1 MKKLVLSIFALGMMA
16 ASFTSCE
23 DAPNDVINNMVY
35 ISEAASASGNEII
48 LGKTGEVST
57 AVVTVRS
64 GQVATKNIKVKIA
77 LDDKALANYNTRND
91 VEFTMIPSEHIA
103 LPSEVVIP
111 AGSSQVEV
119 PFTVTSFDG
128 EKGVEY
134 AAPIKVI
141 SADGVPVSTGSS
153 AYIYTFGKPLI
164 QKAPGFYYDSKMN
177 MEWPEELG
185 KGMTNFTLE
194 WWVRCTNRSGN
205 GGFSVNNQA
214 MFSFAAN
221 KELYIRFGDLV
232 YADQNATWRYL
243 YNFLQIK
250 TMGIDANYDSGN
262 PNKTPLKWGEWIHFA
277 HTYDAATG
285 DVVLYMNGK
294 EVNRNNGGA
303 GTVFNFTG
311 CSMFGSGY
319 TYFKDIIEMCQLR
332 MWKTTRT
339 AAQIA
344 KNMKKEVKYND
355 PNLLFYF
362 PMNEGEGEELHDVTG
377 NGFKLKFGS
386 GFTDGTPR
394 REAYSW
400 TEYTWE

>member
-1 MKKLVLSIFALGMMA
+1 MKKIALKAFALGMLM
-16 ASFTSCE
+16 ASFTACE
-23 DAPNDVINNMVY
+23 DAPNDVIDNMVY
-35 ISEAASASGNEII
+35 ISEAAASSAGEII

-57 AVVTVRS
+57 GAITVRA
-64 GQVATKNIKVKIA
+64 GQVAMKDINVQIA
-77 LDDKALANYNTRND
+77 LDNTVLNNYNSRND
-91 VEFTMIPSEHIA
+91 VEFAMIPSEYIS
-103 LPSEVVIP
+103 LPSQVVIP

-119 PFTVTSFDG
+119 PFSVTSFDG
-128 EKGVEY
+128 EKGIEY
-134 AAPIKVI
+134 AAPIKVV
-141 SADGVPVSTGSS
+141 SATNIPVSTGSGS
-153 AYIYTFGKPLI
+153 YIFTFGKPLV
-164 QKAPGFYYDSKMN
+164 QKAPGFSYDSKMN
-177 MEWPEELG
+177 MVWPEQVDL
-185 KGMTNFTLE
+185 TNFTLE
-194 WWVRCTNRSGN
+194 WWARCTNKNGN

-214 MFSFAAN
+214 MFSFVAN
-221 KELYIRFGDLV
+221 KELYIRFGDIV
-232 YADQNATWRYL
+232 YVDQNTGRNM

-250 TMGIDANYDSGN
+250 TMGIDANYDSGD
-262 PNKTPLKWGEWIHFA
+262 PNKNPLKWGEWIHFA

-319 TYFKDIIEMCQLR
+319 TYFKDIVEMCQLR

-362 PMNEGEGEELHDVTG
+362 PMNEGEGSELIDVTG
-377 NGFKLKFGS
+377 NGFGLSFGS
-386 GFTDGTPR
+386 GYTDGTPKT
-394 REAYSW
+394 EAYSW
-400 TEYTWE
+400 IEYTWE

>member
-1 MKKLVLSIFALGMMA
+1 MKKIVFNIFALGIFA
-16 ASFTSCE
+16 TSFTACE
-23 DAPNDVINNMVY
+23 DAKNDVIDNMIY
-35 ISEAASASGNEII
+35 ISEAASASAGEII

-57 AVVTVRS
+57 GVVTVRT
-64 GQVATKNIKVKIA
+64 GRVAESDVKVQIA
-77 LDDKALANYNTRND
+77 LDNATLANYNSRNE
-91 VEFTMIPSEHIA
+91 VEFAMIPAEYIT

-111 AGSSQVEV
+111 AGSSQAEV
-119 PFTVTSFDG
+119 PFTITSFDG

-134 AAPIKVI
+134 AAPIKVVAANGI
-141 SADGVPVSTGSS
+141 PVSEGSG
-153 AYIYTFGKPLI
+153 AYIYTFGKPLV

-177 MEWPEELG
+177 MVWPQQVDLA
-185 KGMTNFTLE
+185 NFTLE
-194 WWVRCTNRSGN
+194 WWARCTNRSGN
-205 GGFSVNNQA
+205 GGFSKNNQA
-214 MFSFAAN
+214 MFSFVAN
-221 KELYIRFGDLV
+221 KELYVRFGDIV
-232 YADQNATWRYL
+232 YYDQNTGREV

-250 TMGIDANYDSGN
+250 TMGIDANYDSGD
-262 PNKTPLKWGEWIHFA
+262 PNKNPLKWGEWIHFA

-285 DVVLYMNGK
+285 DVILYMNGK

-311 CSMFGSGY
+311 CSMFGAGSSWHR
-319 TYFKDIIEMCQLR
+319 DIIEMCQVR

-355 PNLLFYF
+355 PDLLFYF

-377 NGFKLKFGS
+377 NGFGLSFGS
-386 GFTDGTPR
+386 GYTDGTPR
-394 REAYSW
+394 TQAYSW

>member
-1 MKKLVLSIFALGMMA
+1 MKKLVFNIFALGIFA
-16 ASFTSCE
+16 TSFTACE
-23 DAPNDVINNMVY
+23 DAKNDVIDNMIY
-35 ISEAASASGNEII
+35 ISEAASASAGEII

-57 AVVTVRS
+57 GVVTVRS
-64 GQVATKNIKVKIA
+64 GRVAESNIKVQIA
-77 LDDKALANYNTRND
+77 LDDAVLKNYNSRND
-91 VEFTMIPSEHIA
+91 VEFTIIPSEYIT
-103 LPSEVVIP
+103 LPSSVEIP

-134 AAPIKVI
+134 AAPIKVVAANGI
-141 SADGVPVSTGSS
+141 PVSEGSG

-177 MEWPEELG
+177 MVWPEQVDL
-185 KGMTNFTLE
+185 TNFTLE
-194 WWVRCTNRSGN
+194 WWARCTNTYGT

-221 KELYIRFGDLV
+221 KELYIRFGDIV
-232 YADQNATWRYL
+232 YVDQNTGRNM

-250 TMGIDANYDSGN
+250 TMGIDANYDSGD
-262 PNKTPLKWGEWIHFA
+262 PNKNPLKWGEWIHFA

-311 CSMFGSGY
+311 CSMFGSGR
-319 TYFKDIIEMCQLR
+319 TYFRDIIEMCQLR

-344 KNMKKEVKYND
+344 KNMKKEVKYDD

-362 PMNEGEGEELHDVTG
+362 PMNEGEGEVLHDVTG
-377 NGFKLKFGS
+377 NGFGLSFGS
-386 GFTDGTPR
+386 GYTDGTPR
-394 REAYSW
+394 KQYGNNEDYK
-400 TEYTWE
+400 

>member
-1 MKKLVLSIFALGMMA
+1 MKKIALKTFALGMLM
-16 ASFTSCE
+16 ASFTACE
-23 DAPNDVINNMVY
+23 DAPNDVIDNMVY
-35 ISEAASASGNEII
+35 ISEAASASAGEII

-57 AVVTVRS
+57 GAITVRA
-64 GQVATKNIKVKIA
+64 GQVAMKDINVQIA
-77 LDDKALANYNTRND
+77 LDNTVLNNYNSRND
-91 VEFTMIPSEHIA
+91 VEFAMIPSEYIS
-103 LPSEVVIP
+103 LPSQVVIP

-119 PFTVTSFDG
+119 PFSVTSFDG
-128 EKGVEY
+128 EKGIEY
-134 AAPIKVI
+134 AAPIKVV
-141 SADGVPVSTGSS
+141 SATNIPVSTGSGS
-153 AYIYTFGKPLI
+153 YIFTFGKPLV
-164 QKAPGFYYDSKMN
+164 QKAPGFSYDSKMN
-177 MEWPEELG
+177 MVWPEQVDL
-185 KGMTNFTLE
+185 TNFTLE
-194 WWVRCTNRSGN
+194 WWARCTNKNGN

-214 MFSFAAN
+214 MFSFVAN
-221 KELYIRFGDLV
+221 KELYIRFGDIV
-232 YADQNATWRYL
+232 YVDQNTGRNM

-250 TMGIDANYDSGN
+250 TMGIDANYDSGD
-262 PNKTPLKWGEWIHFA
+262 PNKNPLKWGEWIHFA

-319 TYFKDIIEMCQLR
+319 TYFKDIVEMCQLR

-362 PMNEGEGEELHDVTG
+362 PMNEGEGSELIDVTG
-377 NGFKLKFGS
+377 NGFGLSFGS
-386 GFTDGTPR
+386 GYTDGTPKT
-394 REAYSW
+394 EAYSW
-400 TEYTWE
+400 IEYTWE

>member
-1 MKKLVLSIFALGMMA
+1 MKKLVFNIFALGIFA
-16 ASFTSCE
+16 TSFTACE
-23 DAPNDVINNMVY
+23 DAKNDVIDNMIY
-35 ISEAASASGNEII
+35 ISEAASASAGEII

-57 AVVTVRS
+57 GVVTVRT
-64 GQVATKNIKVKIA
+64 GRVAESDVKVQIA
-77 LDDKALANYNTRND
+77 LDNATLANYNSRNE
-91 VEFTMIPSEHIA
+91 VEFAMIPAEYIT

-111 AGSSQVEV
+111 AGSSQAEV
-119 PFTVTSFDG
+119 PFTITSFDG

-134 AAPIKVI
+134 AAPIKVVAANGI
-141 SADGVPVSTGSS
+141 PVSEGSG
-153 AYIYTFGKPLI
+153 AYIYTFGKPLV

-177 MEWPEELG
+177 MVWPQQVDLA
-185 KGMTNFTLE
+185 NFTLE
-194 WWVRCTNRSGN
+194 WWARCTNRSGN
-205 GGFSVNNQA
+205 GGFSKNNQA
-214 MFSFAAN
+214 MFSFVAN
-221 KELYIRFGDLV
+221 KELYVRFGDIV
-232 YADQNATWRYL
+232 YYDQNTGREV

-250 TMGIDANYDSGN
+250 TMGIDANYDSGD
-262 PNKTPLKWGEWIHFA
+262 PNKNPLKWGEWIHFA

-285 DVVLYMNGK
+285 DVILYMNGK

-311 CSMFGSGY
+311 CSMFGAGSSWHR
-319 TYFKDIIEMCQLR
+319 DIIEMCQVR

-355 PNLLFYF
+355 PDLLFYF

-377 NGFKLKFGS
+377 NGFGLSFGS
-386 GFTDGTPR
+386 GYTDGTPR
-394 REAYSW
+394 TQAYSW

>member
-1 MKKLVLSIFALGMMA
+1 MKKLVFNIFALGIFA
-16 ASFTSCE
+16 TSFTSCE
-23 DAPNDVINNMVY
+23 DAKNDVIDNMIY
-35 ISEAASASGNEII
+35 ISEAASASAGEII

-57 AVVTVRS
+57 GVVTVRS
-64 GQVATKNIKVKIA
+64 GRVAENSIKVQIA
-77 LDDKALANYNTRND
+77 LDNATLANYNSRND
-91 VEFTMIPSEHIA
+91 VEFAMIPAEHIT
-103 LPSEVVIP
+103 LPSEVEIP

-128 EKGVEY
+128 DKGVEY
-134 AAPIKVI
+134 AAPIKVVAANGI
-141 SADGVPVSTGSS
+141 PVSEGSG

-177 MEWPEELG
+177 MVWPQQVDL
-185 KGMTNFTLE
+185 TNFTLE
-194 WWVRCTNRSGN
+194 WWARCTNRNGN

-214 MFSFAAN
+214 MFSFDAN
-221 KELYIRFGDLV
+221 KELYVRFGDIV
-232 YADQNATWRYL
+232 YVDQNTGRNM

-250 TMGIDANYDSGN
+250 TMGIDANYDSGD
-262 PNKTPLKWGEWIHFA
+262 PNKNPLKWGEWIHFA

-303 GTVFNFTG
+303 GTVFNFKG
-311 CSMFGSGY
+311 CSMFGSGS
-319 TYFKDIIEMCQLR
+319 TYFRDIIEMCQLR

-355 PNLLFYF
+355 PDLLFYF

-377 NGFKLKFGS
+377 NGFGLSFGS
-386 GFTDGTPR
+386 GYTDGTPR
-394 REAYSW
+394 KQAYSW

>member
-1 MKKLVLSIFALGMMA
+1 MKKLVFNIFALGIFA
-16 ASFTSCE
+16 TTFTACE
-23 DAPNDVINNMVY
+23 DAKNDVIDNMIY
-35 ISEAASASGNEII
+35 ISEAASASAGEII

-57 AVVTVRS
+57 GVVTVRS
-64 GQVATKNIKVKIA
+64 GRVAESNIKVQIA
-77 LDDKALANYNTRND
+77 LDDAVLKNYNSRND
-91 VEFTMIPSEHIA
+91 VEFTIIPSEYIT
-103 LPSEVVIP
+103 LPSSVEIP

-134 AAPIKVI
+134 AAPIKVVAANGI
-141 SADGVPVSTGSS
+141 PVSEGSG

-177 MEWPEELG
+177 MVWPEQVDL
-185 KGMTNFTLE
+185 TNFTLE
-194 WWVRCTNRSGN
+194 WWARCTNTYGT
-205 GGFSVNNQA
+205 GGFSINNQA

-221 KELYIRFGDLV
+221 KELYIRFGDIV
-232 YADQNATWRYL
+232 YVDQNTGRNM

-250 TMGIDANYDSGN
+250 TMGIDANYDSGD
-262 PNKTPLKWGEWIHFA
+262 PNKNPLKWGEWIHFA

-311 CSMFGSGY
+311 CSMFGSGR

-344 KNMKKEVKYND
+344 KNMKKEVKYDD

-377 NGFKLKFGS
+377 NGFGLSFGS
-386 GFTDGTPR
+386 GYTDGTPR
-394 REAYSW
+394 KQAYSW

>member
-1 MKKLVLSIFALGMMA
+1 MKKIVLNIFALGIFATSFMA
-16 ASFTSCE
+16 CE
-23 DAPNDVINNMVY
+23 DAKNDVIDNMIY
-35 ISEAASASGNEII
+35 ISEAASASAGEII

-57 AVVTVRS
+57 GIVTVRS
-64 GQVATKNIKVKIA
+64 GRVAESDIKVQIA
-77 LDDKALANYNTRND
+77 LDNTTLANYNSRND
-91 VEFTMIPSEHIA
+91 VEFAMIPAEHIT

-111 AGSSQVEV
+111 AGSSQAEV
-119 PFTVTSFDG
+119 PFSITSFDG

-134 AAPIKVI
+134 AAPIKVVAANGI
-141 SADGVPVSTGSS
+141 PVSTGSG
-153 AYIYTFGKPLI
+153 AYIYTFGKPLV

-177 MEWPEELG
+177 MVWPQQVDL
-185 KGMTNFTLE
+185 TNFTLE
-194 WWVRCTNRSGN
+194 WWARCTNRNGN

-221 KELYIRFGDLV
+221 KELYVRFGDVV
-232 YADQNATWRYL
+232 YVDKNTGRNM

-250 TMGIDANYDSGN
+250 TMGIDANYDTGD
-262 PNKTPLKWGEWIHFA
+262 PNENPLKWGEWIHFA

-311 CSMFGSGY
+311 CSMFGSGS

-339 AAQIA
+339 PAQIA

-355 PNLLFYF
+355 PDLLFYF
-362 PMNEGEGEELHDVTG
+362 PMNEGEGSTELIDVTG
-377 NGFKLKFGS
+377 NGFGLSFGS
-386 GFTDGTPR
+386 GYTDGTPR
-394 REAYSW
+394 TQAYSW

>member
-1 MKKLVLSIFALGMMA
+1 MKKLVFNIFVLGIFAT
-16 ASFTSCE
+16 SFTSCE
-23 DAPNDVINNMVY
+23 DAKNDVIDNMIY
-35 ISEAASASGNEII
+35 ISEAASASAGEII

-57 AVVTVRS
+57 GVVTVRS
-64 GQVATKNIKVKIA
+64 GRVAENSIKVQMA
-77 LDDKALANYNTRND
+77 LDNATLANYNSRND
-91 VEFTMIPSEHIA
+91 VEFAMIPAEHIT
-103 LPSEVVIP
+103 LPSEVEIP

-128 EKGVEY
+128 DKGVEY
-134 AAPIKVI
+134 AAPIKVVAANGI
-141 SADGVPVSTGSS
+141 PVSEGSG

-177 MEWPEELG
+177 MVWPQQVDL
-185 KGMTNFTLE
+185 TNFTLE
-194 WWVRCTNRSGN
+194 WWARCTNRNGN

-214 MFSFAAN
+214 MFSFDAN
-221 KELYIRFGDLV
+221 KELYVRFGDIV
-232 YADQNATWRYL
+232 YVDQNTGRNM

-250 TMGIDANYDSGN
+250 TMGIDANYDSGD
-262 PNKTPLKWGEWIHFA
+262 PNKNPLKWGEWIHFA

-303 GTVFNFTG
+303 GTVFNFKG
-311 CSMFGSGY
+311 CSMFGSGS
-319 TYFKDIIEMCQLR
+319 TYFRDIIEMCQLR

-355 PNLLFYF
+355 PDLLFYF

-377 NGFKLKFGS
+377 NGFGLSFGS
-386 GFTDGTPR
+386 GYTDGTPR
-394 REAYSW
+394 KQAYSW

>member
-1 MKKLVLSIFALGMMA
+1 MKKLVFNIFALGIFA
-16 ASFTSCE
+16 TSFTACE
-23 DAPNDVINNMVY
+23 DAKNDVIDNMIY
-35 ISEAASASGNEII
+35 ISEAASASAGEII

-57 AVVTVRS
+57 GVVTVRS
-64 GQVATKNIKVKIA
+64 GRVAESNIKVQIA
-77 LDDKALANYNTRND
+77 LDDAVLKNYNSRND
-91 VEFTMIPSEHIA
+91 VEFTIIPSEYIT
-103 LPSEVVIP
+103 LPSSVEIP

-134 AAPIKVI
+134 AAPIKVVAANGI
-141 SADGVPVSTGSS
+141 PVSEGSG

-177 MEWPEELG
+177 MVWPEQVDL
-185 KGMTNFTLE
+185 TNFTLE
-194 WWVRCTNRSGN
+194 WWARCTNTYGT

-221 KELYIRFGDLV
+221 KELYIRFGDIV
-232 YADQNATWRYL
+232 YVDQNTGRNM

-250 TMGIDANYDSGN
+250 TMGIDANYDSGD
-262 PNKTPLKWGEWIHFA
+262 PNKNPLKWGEWIHFA

-311 CSMFGSGY
+311 CSMFGSGR
-319 TYFKDIIEMCQLR
+319 TYFRDIIEMCQLR

-344 KNMKKEVKYND
+344 KNMKKEVKYDD

-362 PMNEGEGEELHDVTG
+362 PMNEGEGEVLHDVTG
-377 NGFKLKFGS
+377 NGFGLSFGS
-386 GFTDGTPR
+386 GYTDGTPR
-394 REAYSW
+394 KQAYSW

>member
-1 MKKLVLSIFALGMMA
+1 MKKLFLKIFALGMFVT
-16 ASFTSCE
+16 SFTACE
-23 DAPNDVINNMVY
+23 NAEYDAIDNMVF
-35 ISEAASASGNEII
+35 ISEAASASAGEII

-57 AVVTVRS
+57 GVVTVRV
-64 GQVATKNIKVKIA
+64 GRVAQSNIKVQIA
-77 LDDKALANYNTRND
+77 LDKDALASYNSRND
-91 VEFTMIPSEHIA
+91 VEFAMIPAEYIA
-103 LPSEVVIP
+103 LPSEVEIP

-134 AAPIKVI
+134 AAPIKVM
-141 SADGVPVSTGSS
+141 SATGVPVSTGAC
-153 AYIYTFGKPLI
+153 AYIYTFGKPLV
-164 QKAPGFYYDSKMN
+164 QKAPGFSYDSKMN
-177 MEWPEELG
+177 MVWPEQVDL
-185 KGMTNFTLE
+185 TNFTLE
-194 WWVRCTNRSGN
+194 WWARCTNRNGN

-214 MFSFAAN
+214 MFSFSAN
-221 KELYIRFGDLV
+221 KELYIRFGDIV
-232 YADQNATWRYL
+232 YVDQNTGRNM

-250 TMGIDANYDSGN
+250 TMGIDANYDSGD
-262 PNKTPLKWGEWIHFA
+262 PNKNPLKWGEWIHFA

-319 TYFKDIIEMCQLR
+319 TYFKDIVEMCQLR

-355 PNLLFYF
+355 PDLLFYF
-362 PMNEGEGEELHDVTG
+362 PMNEGEGEILNDVTG
-377 NGFKLKFGS
+377 NGFGLSFGS
-386 GFTDGTPR
+386 GYTDGTPKK
-394 REAYSW
+394 EAYSW
-400 TEYTWE
+400 NEYTWE

>member
-1 MKKLVLSIFALGMMA
+1 MKKLVFNIFALGIFA
-16 ASFTSCE
+16 TSFTACE
-23 DAPNDVINNMVY
+23 DAKNDVIDNMIY
-35 ISEAASASGNEII
+35 ISEAASASAGEII

-57 AVVTVRS
+57 GVVTVRS
-64 GQVATKNIKVKIA
+64 GRVAESNIKVQIA
-77 LDDKALANYNTRND
+77 LDDAVLKNYNSRND
-91 VEFTMIPSEHIA
+91 VEFTIIPSEYIT
-103 LPSEVVIP
+103 LPSSVEIP

-134 AAPIKVI
+134 AAPIKVVAANGI
-141 SADGVPVSTGSS
+141 PVSEGSG

-177 MEWPEELG
+177 MVWPEQVDL
-185 KGMTNFTLE
+185 TNFTLE
-194 WWVRCTNRSGN
+194 WWARCTNTYGT

-214 MFSFAAN
+214 MFSFSAN
-221 KELYIRFGDLV
+221 KELYIRFGDIV
-232 YADQNATWRYL
+232 YVDQNTGRNM

-250 TMGIDANYDSGN
+250 TMGIDANYDSGD
-262 PNKTPLKWGEWIHFA
+262 PNKNPLKWGEWIHFA

-311 CSMFGSGY
+311 CSMFGAGSNY
-319 TYFKDIIEMCQLR
+319 HRDVIEMCQLR

-339 AAQIA
+339 PAQIA

-355 PNLLFYF
+355 PDLLFYF
-362 PMNEGEGEELHDVTG
+362 PMNEGEGEVLTDVTG
-377 NGFKLKFGS
+377 NGFGLSFGS
-386 GFTDGTPR
+386 GYTDGTPR
-394 REAYSW
+394 KQAYSW

>member
-1 MKKLVLSIFALGMMA
+1 MKKLVFNIFALGIFA
-16 ASFTSCE
+16 TSFTACE
-23 DAPNDVINNMVY
+23 DAKNDVIDNMIY
-35 ISEAASASGNEII
+35 ISEAASASAGEII

-57 AVVTVRS
+57 GVVTVRS
-64 GQVATKNIKVKIA
+64 GRVAESNIKVQIA
-77 LDDKALANYNTRND
+77 LDDAVLKNYNSRND
-91 VEFTMIPSEHIA
+91 VEFTIIPSEYIT
-103 LPSEVVIP
+103 LPSSVEIP

-134 AAPIKVI
+134 AAPIKVVAANGI
-141 SADGVPVSTGSS
+141 PVSEGSG

-177 MEWPEELG
+177 MVWPEQVDL
-185 KGMTNFTLE
+185 TNFTLE
-194 WWVRCTNRSGN
+194 WWARCTNTYGT

-214 MFSFAAN
+214 MFSFNAN
-221 KELYIRFGDLV
+221 KELYIRFGDIV
-232 YADQNATWRYL
+232 YVDQNTGRNM

-250 TMGIDANYDSGN
+250 TMGIDANYDSGD
-262 PNKTPLKWGEWIHFA
+262 PNKNPLKWGEWIHFA

-311 CSMFGSGY
+311 CSMFGAGSSWHR
-319 TYFKDIIEMCQLR
+319 DIIEMCQVR

-355 PNLLFYF
+355 PDLLFYF

-377 NGFKLKFGS
+377 NGFGLSFGS
-386 GFTDGTPR
+386 GYTDGTPR
-394 REAYSW
+394 KQAYSW

>member
-1 MKKLVLSIFALGMMA
+1 MKKLVFNIFALGIFA
-16 ASFTSCE
+16 TSFTACE
-23 DAPNDVINNMVY
+23 DAKNDVIDNMIY
-35 ISEAASASGNEII
+35 ISEAASASAGEII

-57 AVVTVRS
+57 GVVTVRS
-64 GQVATKNIKVKIA
+64 GRVAESNIKVQIA
-77 LDDKALANYNTRND
+77 LDDAVLKNYNSRND
-91 VEFTMIPSEHIA
+91 VEFTIIPSEYIT
-103 LPSEVVIP
+103 LPSSVEIP

-134 AAPIKVI
+134 AAPIKVVAANGI
-141 SADGVPVSTGSS
+141 PVSEGSG

-177 MEWPEELG
+177 MVWPEQVDL
-185 KGMTNFTLE
+185 TNFTLE
-194 WWVRCTNRSGN
+194 WWARCTNTYGT

-214 MFSFAAN
+214 MFSFNAN
-221 KELYIRFGDLV
+221 KELYIRFGDIV
-232 YADQNATWRYL
+232 YVDQNTGRNM

-250 TMGIDANYDSGN
+250 TMGIDANYDSGD
-262 PNKTPLKWGEWIHFA
+262 PNKNPLKWGEWIHFA

-285 DVVLYMNGK
+285 DVILYMNGK

-311 CSMFGSGY
+311 CSMFGAGSSWHR
-319 TYFKDIIEMCQLR
+319 DIIEMCQVR

-355 PNLLFYF
+355 PDLLFYF

-377 NGFKLKFGS
+377 NGFGLSFGS
-386 GFTDGTPR
+386 GYTDGTPR
-394 REAYSW
+394 KQAYSW

>member
-1 MKKLVLSIFALGMMA
+1 MKKLVFNIFALGIFA
-16 ASFTSCE
+16 TTFTACE
-23 DAPNDVINNMVY
+23 DAKNDVIDNMIY
-35 ISEAASASGNEII
+35 ISEAASASAGEII

-57 AVVTVRS
+57 GVVTVRS
-64 GQVATKNIKVKIA
+64 GRVAESNIKVQIA
-77 LDDKALANYNTRND
+77 LDDAVLKNYNSRND
-91 VEFTMIPSEHIA
+91 VEFTIIPSEYIT
-103 LPSEVVIP
+103 LPSSVEIP

-134 AAPIKVI
+134 AAPIKVVAANGI
-141 SADGVPVSTGSS
+141 PVSEGSG

-177 MEWPEELG
+177 MVWPEQVDL
-185 KGMTNFTLE
+185 TNFTLE
-194 WWVRCTNRSGN
+194 WWARCTNTYGT

-221 KELYIRFGDLV
+221 KELYIRFGDIIYV
-232 YADQNATWRYL
+232 DQNTGRNM

-250 TMGIDANYDSGN
+250 TMGIDANYDSGD
-262 PNKTPLKWGEWIHFA
+262 PNKNPLKWGEWIHFA

-311 CSMFGSGY
+311 CSMFGSGR

-344 KNMKKEVKYND
+344 KNMKKEVKYDD

-377 NGFKLKFGS
+377 NGFGLSFGS
-386 GFTDGTPR
+386 GYTDGTPR
-394 REAYSW
+394 TQAYSW

>member
-1 MKKLVLSIFALGMMA
+1 MKKLVFNIFALGIFA
-16 ASFTSCE
+16 TSFTACE
-23 DAPNDVINNMVY
+23 DAKNDVIDNMIY
-35 ISEAASASGNEII
+35 ISEAASASAGEII

-57 AVVTVRS
+57 GVVTVRS
-64 GQVATKNIKVKIA
+64 GRVAESNIKVQIA
-77 LDDKALANYNTRND
+77 LDDAVLKNYNSRND
-91 VEFTMIPSEHIA
+91 VEFTIIPSEYIT
-103 LPSEVVIP
+103 LPSSVEIP

-134 AAPIKVI
+134 AAPIKVVAANGI
-141 SADGVPVSTGSS
+141 PVSEGSG

-177 MEWPEELG
+177 MVWPEQVDL
-185 KGMTNFTLE
+185 TNFTLE
-194 WWVRCTNRSGN
+194 WWARCTNTYGT

-221 KELYIRFGDLV
+221 KELYIRFGDIV
-232 YADQNATWRYL
+232 YVDQNTGRNM

-250 TMGIDANYDSGN
+250 TMGIDANYDSGD
-262 PNKTPLKWGEWIHFA
+262 PNKNPLKWGEWIHFA

-311 CSMFGSGY
+311 CSMFGSGR

-344 KNMKKEVKYND
+344 KNMKKEVKYDD

-377 NGFKLKFGS
+377 NGFGLSFGS
-386 GFTDGTPR
+386 GYTDGTPR
-394 REAYSW
+394 KQAYSW

>member
-1 MKKLVLSIFALGMMA
+1 MKKLVFNIFALGIFA
-16 ASFTSCE
+16 TTFTACE
-23 DAPNDVINNMVY
+23 DAKNDVIDNMIY
-35 ISEAASASGNEII
+35 ISEAASASAGEII

-57 AVVTVRS
+57 GVVTVRS
-64 GQVATKNIKVKIA
+64 GRVAESNIKVQIA
-77 LDDKALANYNTRND
+77 LDDAVLKNYNSRND
-91 VEFTMIPSEHIA
+91 VEFTIIPSEYIT
-103 LPSEVVIP
+103 LPSSVEIP

-134 AAPIKVI
+134 AAPIKVVAANGI
-141 SADGVPVSTGSS
+141 PVSEGSG

-177 MEWPEELG
+177 MVWPEQVDL
-185 KGMTNFTLE
+185 TNFTLE
-194 WWVRCTNRSGN
+194 WWARCTNTYGT

-221 KELYIRFGDLV
+221 KELYIRFGDIV
-232 YADQNATWRYL
+232 YVDQNTGRNM

-250 TMGIDANYDSGN
+250 TMGIDANYDSGD
-262 PNKTPLKWGEWIHFA
+262 PNKNPLKWGEWIHFA

-311 CSMFGSGY
+311 CSMFGSGS

-339 AAQIA
+339 PAQIA

-355 PNLLFYF
+355 PDLLFYF

-377 NGFKLKFGS
+377 NGFGLSFGS
-386 GFTDGTPR
+386 GYTDGTPR
-394 REAYSW
+394 KQAYSW

>member
-1 MKKLVLSIFALGMMA
+1 MKKLVFNIFALGIFA
-16 ASFTSCE
+16 TTFTACE
-23 DAPNDVINNMVY
+23 DAKNDVIDNMIY
-35 ISEAASASGNEII
+35 ISEAASASAGEII

-57 AVVTVRS
+57 GVVTVRS
-64 GQVATKNIKVKIA
+64 GRVAESNIKVQIA
-77 LDDKALANYNTRND
+77 LDDAVLKNYNSRND
-91 VEFTMIPSEHIA
+91 VEFTIIPSEYIT
-103 LPSEVVIP
+103 LPSSVEIP

-134 AAPIKVI
+134 AAPIKVVAANGI
-141 SADGVPVSTGSS
+141 PVSEGSG

-177 MEWPEELG
+177 MVWPEQVDL
-185 KGMTNFTLE
+185 TNFTLE
-194 WWVRCTNRSGN
+194 WWARCTNTYGT

-221 KELYIRFGDLV
+221 KELYIRFGDIV
-232 YADQNATWRYL
+232 YVDPNTGRNM

-250 TMGIDANYDSGN
+250 TMGIDANYDSGD
-262 PNKTPLKWGEWIHFA
+262 PNKNPLKWGEWIHFA

-311 CSMFGSGY
+311 CSMFGSGS

-339 AAQIA
+339 PAQIA

-355 PNLLFYF
+355 PDLLFYF
-362 PMNEGEGEELHDVTG
+362 PMNEGEGATELIDVTG
-377 NGFKLKFGS
+377 NGFGLSFGS
-386 GFTDGTPR
+386 GYTDGTPR
-394 REAYSW
+394 TQAYSW

>member
-1 MKKLVLSIFALGMMA
+1 MKKLVFSIFALGMMA

-35 ISEAASASGNEII
+35 ISEAASASAGEII

-57 AVVTVRS
+57 GVVTVRT
-64 GQVATKNIKVKIA
+64 GQVAEKNIKVKIA
-77 LDDKALANYNTRND
+77 LDDKALTSYNTRNE
-91 VEFTMIPSEHIA
+91 VEFAMIPSEYITI
-103 LPSEVVIP
+103 PSEVVIP

-119 PFTVTSFDG
+119 PFNVTSFDG

-134 AAPIKVI
+134 AAPIKVV

-153 AYIYTFGKPLI
+153 AYIYTFGKPLV

-177 MEWPEELG
+177 MVWPEQVDL
-185 KGMTNFTLE
+185 TNFTLE
-194 WWVRCTNRSGN
+194 WWVRCTNTSGT

-214 MFSFAAN
+214 LFAFDAN

-232 YADQNATWRYL
+232 YADQNYSSRYL

-303 GTVFNFTG
+303 GTVFNFYG
-311 CSMFGSGY
+311 LSMFGSGR

-344 KNMKKEVKYND
+344 KNMKKEVKYDD

-362 PMNEGEGEELHDVTG
+362 PMNEGEGEVLNDVTG
-377 NGFKLKFGS
+377 NGFGLSFGS
-386 GFTDGTPR
+386 GYTDGTPR
-394 REAYSW
+394 TQAYSW

>member
-1 MKKLVLSIFALGMMA
+1 MKKLVFNIFALGIFA
-16 ASFTSCE
+16 TSFTACE
-23 DAPNDVINNMVY
+23 DAKNDVIDNMIY
-35 ISEAASASGNEII
+35 ISEAASASAGEII

-57 AVVTVRS
+57 GVVTVRS
-64 GQVATKNIKVKIA
+64 GRVAESNIKVQIA
-77 LDDKALANYNTRND
+77 LDDAVLKNYNSRND
-91 VEFTMIPSEHIA
+91 VEFTIIPSEYIT
-103 LPSEVVIP
+103 LPSSVEIP

-134 AAPIKVI
+134 AAPIKVVAANGI
-141 SADGVPVSTGSS
+141 PVSEGSG

-177 MEWPEELG
+177 MVWPEQVDL
-185 KGMTNFTLE
+185 TNFTLE
-194 WWVRCTNRSGN
+194 WWARCTNTYGT

-221 KELYIRFGDLV
+221 KELYIRFGDIV
-232 YADQNATWRYL
+232 YVDQNTGRNM

-250 TMGIDANYDSGN
+250 TMGIDANYDSGD
-262 PNKTPLKWGEWIHFA
+262 PNKNPLKWGEWIHFA

-311 CSMFGSGY
+311 CSMFGAGSSWHR
-319 TYFKDIIEMCQLR
+319 DIIEMCQVR

-355 PNLLFYF
+355 PDLLFYF

-377 NGFKLKFGS
+377 NGFGLSFGS
-386 GFTDGTPR
+386 GYTDGTPR
-394 REAYSW
+394 KQAYSW

>member
-1 MKKLVLSIFALGMMA
+1 MKKLVFNIFALGIFA
-16 ASFTSCE
+16 TTFTACE
-23 DAPNDVINNMVY
+23 DAKNDVIDNMIY
-35 ISEAASASGNEII
+35 ISEAASASAGEII

-57 AVVTVRS
+57 GVVTVRS
-64 GQVATKNIKVKIA
+64 GRVAESNIKVQIA
-77 LDDKALANYNTRND
+77 LDDAVLKNYNSRNN
-91 VEFTMIPSEHIA
+91 VEFTIIPSEYIT
-103 LPSEVVIP
+103 LPSSVEIP

-134 AAPIKVI
+134 AAPIKVVAANGI
-141 SADGVPVSTGSS
+141 PVSEGSG

-177 MEWPEELG
+177 MVWPEQVDL
-185 KGMTNFTLE
+185 TNFTLE
-194 WWVRCTNRSGN
+194 WWARCTNTYGT

-221 KELYIRFGDLV
+221 KELYIRFGDIV
-232 YADQNATWRYL
+232 YVDQNTGRNM

-250 TMGIDANYDSGN
+250 TMGIDANYDSGD
-262 PNKTPLKWGEWIHFA
+262 PNKNPLKWGEWIHFA

-311 CSMFGSGY
+311 CSMFGSGR

-344 KNMKKEVKYND
+344 KNMKKEVKYDD

-377 NGFKLKFGS
+377 NGFGLSFGS
-386 GFTDGTPR
+386 GYTDGTPR
-394 REAYSW
+394 TQAYSW

>member
-1 MKKLVLSIFALGMMA
+1 MKKIALKTFALGMLM
-16 ASFTSCE
+16 ASFTACE

-35 ISEAASASGNEII
+35 ISEAASASAGEII

-57 AVVTVRS
+57 GAITVRA
-64 GQVATKNIKVKIA
+64 GQVAMNDINVQIA
-77 LDDKALANYNTRND
+77 LDNTVLDNYNNRND
-91 VEFTMIPSEHIA
+91 VEFAMIPSEYIS
-103 LPSEVVIP
+103 LPSQVVIP

-119 PFTVTSFDG
+119 PFSVTSFDG
-128 EKGVEY
+128 EKGIEY
-134 AAPIKVI
+134 AAPIKVV
-141 SADGVPVSTGSS
+141 SATNVPVSAGSGS
-153 AYIYTFGKPLI
+153 YIFTFGKPLV
-164 QKAPGFYYDSKMN
+164 QKAPGFSYDSKMN
-177 MEWPEELG
+177 MVWPEQVDL
-185 KGMTNFTLE
+185 TNFTLE
-194 WWVRCTNRSGN
+194 WWARCTNKNGN

-214 MFSFAAN
+214 MFSFVAN
-221 KELYIRFGDLV
+221 KELYIRFGDIV
-232 YADQNATWRYL
+232 YVDQNTGRNM

-250 TMGIDANYDSGN
+250 TMGIDANYDSGD
-262 PNKTPLKWGEWIHFA
+262 PNKNPLKWGEWIHFA

-319 TYFKDIIEMCQLR
+319 TYFKDIVEMCQLR

-362 PMNEGEGEELHDVTG
+362 PMNEGEGSELIDVTG
-377 NGFKLKFGS
+377 NGFGLSFGS
-386 GFTDGTPR
+386 GYTDGTPKT
-394 REAYSW
+394 EAYSW
-400 TEYTWE
+400 IEYTWE

>member
-1 MKKLVLSIFALGMMA
+1 MKKLVFNIFALGIFA
-16 ASFTSCE
+16 TTFTACE
-23 DAPNDVINNMVY
+23 DAKNDVIDNMIY
-35 ISEAASASGNEII
+35 ISEAASASAGEII

-57 AVVTVRS
+57 GVVTVRS
-64 GQVATKNIKVKIA
+64 GRVAESNIKVQIA
-77 LDDKALANYNTRND
+77 LDDAVLKNYNSRND
-91 VEFTMIPSEHIA
+91 VEFTMIPSEFIT
-103 LPSEVVIP
+103 LPSSVEIP

-134 AAPIKVI
+134 AAPIKVVAANGI
-141 SADGVPVSTGSS
+141 PVSEGSG

-177 MEWPEELG
+177 MVWPEQVDL
-185 KGMTNFTLE
+185 TNFTLE
-194 WWVRCTNRSGN
+194 WWARCTNTYGT

-221 KELYIRFGDLV
+221 KELYIRFGDIV
-232 YADQNATWRYL
+232 YVDQNTGRNM

-250 TMGIDANYDSGN
+250 TMGIDANYDSGD
-262 PNKTPLKWGEWIHFA
+262 PNKNPLKWGEWIHFA

-311 CSMFGSGY
+311 CSMFGSGR

-344 KNMKKEVKYND
+344 KNMKKEVKYDD

-377 NGFKLKFGS
+377 NGFGLSFGS
-386 GFTDGTPR
+386 GYTDGTPR
-394 REAYSW
+394 KQAYSW

>member
-1 MKKLVLSIFALGMMA
+1 MKKLVFNIFVLGIFAT
-16 ASFTSCE
+16 SFTSLE
-23 DAPNDVINNMVY
+23 DAKNDVIDNMIY
-35 ISEAASASGNEII
+35 ISEAASASAGEII

-57 AVVTVRS
+57 GVVTVRS
-64 GQVATKNIKVKIA
+64 GRVAENSIKVQIA
-77 LDDKALANYNTRND
+77 LDNATLANYNSRND
-91 VEFTMIPSEHIA
+91 VEFAMIPAEHIT
-103 LPSEVVIP
+103 LPSEVEIP

-128 EKGVEY
+128 DKGVEY
-134 AAPIKVI
+134 AAPIKVVAANGI
-141 SADGVPVSTGSS
+141 PVSEGSG

-177 MEWPEELG
+177 MVWPQQVDL
-185 KGMTNFTLE
+185 TNFTLE
-194 WWVRCTNRSGN
+194 WWARCTNRNGN

-214 MFSFAAN
+214 MFSFDAN
-221 KELYIRFGDLV
+221 KELYVRFGDIV
-232 YADQNATWRYL
+232 YVDQNTGRNM

-250 TMGIDANYDSGN
+250 TMGIDANYDSGD
-262 PNKTPLKWGEWIHFA
+262 PNKNPLKWGEWIHFA

-303 GTVFNFTG
+303 GTVFNFKG
-311 CSMFGSGY
+311 CSMFGSGS
-319 TYFKDIIEMCQLR
+319 TYFRDIIEMCQLR

-355 PNLLFYF
+355 PDLLFYF

-377 NGFKLKFGS
+377 NGFGLSFGS
-386 GFTDGTPR
+386 GYTDGTPR
-394 REAYSW
+394 KQAYSW

>member
-1 MKKLVLSIFALGMMA
+1 MKKLAFNIFALGMMVV
-16 ASFTSCE
+16 SFTACE
-23 DAPNDVINNMVY
+23 NAKNDVIDNMIY
-35 ISEAASASGNEII
+35 ISEAASSSAGEII

-57 AVVTVRS
+57 GVVTVRA
-64 GQVATKNIKVKIA
+64 GHIATNDIKVQIA
-77 LDDKALANYNTRND
+77 LDPSVLTAYNKRND
-91 VEFTMIPSEHIA
+91 VEFSVIPDEHIA

-111 AGSSQVEV
+111 TGASQVEV

-134 AAPIKVI
+134 AAPIKVV
-141 SADGVPVSTGSS
+141 SAEDIPVSTGSG
-153 AYIYTFGKPLI
+153 AYIITFGKPLI
-164 QKAPGFYYDSKMN
+164 QKAPGFSYNSKMN
-177 MEWPEELG
+177 MVWPQQVDL
-185 KGMTNFTLE
+185 TNFTLE
-194 WWVRCTNRSGN
+194 WWARCTNKNGN

-214 MFSFAAN
+214 MFSFSAN
-221 KELYIRFGDLV
+221 KELYIRFGDVV
-232 YADQNATWRYL
+232 YVDKNTGRNL

-250 TMGIDANYDSGN
+250 TMGIDANYDTGD
-262 PNKTPLKWGEWIHFA
+262 PNENPLKWGEWIHFA

-303 GTVFNFTG
+303 GTVFSFTG
-311 CSMFGSGY
+311 CSMFGSGS
-319 TYFKDIIEMCQLR
+319 TYFKDIVEMCQVR

-362 PMNEGEGEELHDVTG
+362 PMNEGEGSELIDVTG
-377 NGFKLKFGS
+377 NGFGMSIGS
-386 GFTDGTPR
+386 GYTDGTPKT
-394 REAYSW
+394 EAYSW
-400 TEYTWE
+400 NEYTWE

>member
-1 MKKLVLSIFALGMMA
+1 MKKLVFNIFALGIFA
-16 ASFTSCE
+16 TSFTACE
-23 DAPNDVINNMVY
+23 DAKNDVIDNMIY
-35 ISEAASASGNEII
+35 ISEAASASAGEII

-57 AVVTVRS
+57 GVVTVRS
-64 GQVATKNIKVKIA
+64 GRVAESNIKVQIA
-77 LDDKALANYNTRND
+77 LDDAVLKNYNSRND
-91 VEFTMIPSEHIA
+91 VEFTIIPSEYIT
-103 LPSEVVIP
+103 LPSSVEIP

-134 AAPIKVI
+134 AAPIKVVAANGI
-141 SADGVPVSTGSS
+141 PVSEGSG

-177 MEWPEELG
+177 MVWPEQVDLS
-185 KGMTNFTLE
+185 NFTLE
-194 WWVRCTNRSGN
+194 WWARCTNTYGT

-221 KELYIRFGDLV
+221 KELYIRFGDIV
-232 YADQNATWRYL
+232 YVDQNTGRNM

-250 TMGIDANYDSGN
+250 TMGIDANYDSGD
-262 PNKTPLKWGEWIHFA
+262 PNKNPLKWGEWIHFA

-311 CSMFGSGY
+311 CSMFGSGR

-344 KNMKKEVKYND
+344 KNMKKEVKYDD

-362 PMNEGEGEELHDVTG
+362 PMNEGEGEVLHDVTG
-377 NGFKLKFGS
+377 NGFGLSFGS
-386 GFTDGTPR
+386 GYTDGTPR
-394 REAYSW
+394 KQAYSW

>member
-1 MKKLVLSIFALGMMA
+1 MKKIAFNIFALGMMVV
-16 ASFTSCE
+16 SFTACE
-23 DAPNDVINNMVY
+23 NAKNDVIDNMIY
-35 ISEAASASGNEII
+35 ISEAASSSAGEII

-57 AVVTVRS
+57 GVVTVRA
-64 GQVATKNIKVKIA
+64 GHIATNDIKVQIA
-77 LDDKALANYNTRND
+77 LDPSVLTAYNKRND
-91 VEFTMIPSEHIA
+91 VEFSVIPDEHIA

-111 AGSSQVEV
+111 TGASQVEV

-134 AAPIKVI
+134 AAPIKVV
-141 SADGVPVSTGSS
+141 SAEDIPVSTGSG
-153 AYIYTFGKPLI
+153 AYIITFGKPLI
-164 QKAPGFYYDSKMN
+164 QKAPGFSYNSKMN
-177 MEWPEELG
+177 MVWPQQVDL
-185 KGMTNFTLE
+185 TNFTLE
-194 WWVRCTNRSGN
+194 WWARCTNKNGN

-214 MFSFAAN
+214 MFSFSAN
-221 KELYIRFGDLV
+221 KELYIRFGDVV
-232 YADQNATWRYL
+232 YVDKNTGRNL

-250 TMGIDANYDSGN
+250 TMGIDANYDTGD
-262 PNKTPLKWGEWIHFA
+262 PNENPLKWGEWIHFA

-303 GTVFNFTG
+303 GTVFSFTG
-311 CSMFGSGY
+311 CSMFGSGS
-319 TYFKDIIEMCQLR
+319 TYFKDIVEMCQVR

-362 PMNEGEGEELHDVTG
+362 PMNEGEGSELIDVTG
-377 NGFKLKFGS
+377 NGFGLSIGS
-386 GFTDGTPR
+386 GYTDGTPKT
-394 REAYSW
+394 EAYSW
-400 TEYTWE
+400 NEYTWE